1 MSMEQAIL
9 EHAGALRELAA
20 AIKSISGDS
29 AKVYGAYIAQGFAV
43 PDGDAKTEAEN
54 KQAALEAKAAV
65 KAKAAELAEA
75 RTERVAATKEAAA
88 QDAKANEQDDPQ
100 MTRAI
105 PREELQAALKAAKEK
120 AELDKAV
127 EQVEQ
132 AALDYKKDVYPV
144 LLQVSKIKGKEA
156 LRGLLDQF
164 GAKTGDSLKADQFAA
179 IVADGY
185 ALLAG

>member
-20 AIKSISGDS
+20 AIRERN
-29 AKVYGAYIAQGFAV
+29 V
-43 PDGDAKTEAEN
+43 PL
-54 KQAALEAKAAV
+54 AALAGQAEQAV
-65 KAKAAELAEA
+65 KEIKDSLLEDKAAELAEA

-88 QDAKANEQDDPQ
+88 QDAKENEKPAEVKPD
-100 MTRAI
+100 
-105 PREELQAALKAAKEK
+105 

-127 EQVEQ
+127 ERVEQ

-156 LRGLLDQF
+156 LRKLLDQF
-164 GAKTGDSLKADQFAA
+164 GAKTGDALKAEDFAA
-179 IVADGY
+179 IRKAGNE
-185 ALLAG
+185 LLAVG

>member
-20 AIKSISGDS
+20 AIKSTGVPFSSAMTIAPVTNGEVRKLKGTITEGDP
-29 AKVYGAYIAQGFAV
+29 IQ
-43 PDGDAKTEAEN
+43 
-54 KQAALEAKAAV
+54 
-65 KAKAAELAEA
+65 AKAAELAEA

-88 QDAKANEQDDPQ
+88 QGAKANEKPLKSD
-100 MTRAI
+100 AEI
-105 PREELQAALKAAKEK
+105 EAALDKIEQKAKDVAKV
-120 AELDKAV
+120 LGIDDT
-127 EQVEQ
+127 EQ

-156 LRGLLDQF
+156 LRGLLDKF

-179 IVADGY
+179 IVADGN

>member
-20 AIKSISGDS
+20 AIKSTG
-29 AKVYGAYIAQGFAV
+29 GADLRKAEMMAGVHLQ
-43 PDGDAKTEAEN
+43 EAMGAGREL
-54 KQAALEAKAAV
+54 KE
-65 KAKAAELAEA
+65 KAAELAEA

-88 QDAKANEQDDPQ
+88 QDAKANEKPTEVKPD
-100 MTRAI
+100 
-105 PREELQAALKAAKEK
+105 

-144 LLQVSKIKGKEA
+144 LLQVSKTKGKEA
-156 LRGLLDQF
+156 LRGLLDKF

-179 IVADGY
+179 IVADGN
-185 ALLAG
+185 ALLAA